1 MRDGRRIYSAAYIMP
16 PGSSAFG
23 RPAKHQNHLLLL
35 ERMMEDR
42 LPERLAQTRTMQEGF
57 EKLRAYPTIGDFLAY
72 QFITDINYSE
82 ITDFSEM
89 DFVVPGPGAR
99 DGLRKCFADPGGLNE
114 PELIRLMADLQEQE
128 FERLGLDFQSLWGRR
143 LQLIDCQNL
152 FCEVDKYARVAHPP
166 QALITALRQIELPL
180 ERIGLE
186 ACSLTAWLHD
196 ELRTAGLPA
205 ICIET
210 RQANATMKT
219 MPNKTDRND
228 ARALAQ
234 IMRTGWYRQVYV
246 KSRQCR
252 LWRSLLVARRTV
264 LNEMRSIEN
273 VVRAVLREGGL
284 KLGSPSRMA
293 FAARVRE
300 LAGDDPLVMP
310 LVEPLLAILATMLDQ
325 LARLTKQ
332 VLDIVRG
339 EQVCRRLMSVPGV
352 GPITALTFRATIDRP
367 DRFRRSRDV
376 GAHLGLTP
384 ARYQSGETDI
394 QGKVSR
400 CGDELARTALYEAA
414 HTLLVRSRKW
424 SSLRAW
430 GLKIAKHRGMAR
442 ARVAVARKL
451 AVILHRMW
459 SDATEFRF
467 GKEPAA
473 GVGLAAA

>member
-1 MRDGRRIYSAAYIMP
+1 MRAPS
-16 PGSSAFG
+16 
-23 RPAKHQNHLLLL
+23 
-35 ERMMEDR
+35 
-42 LPERLAQTRTMQEGF
+42 
-57 EKLRAYPTIGDFLAY
+57 
-72 QFITDINYSE
+72 
-82 ITDFSEM
+82 
-89 DFVVPGPGAR
+89 
-99 DGLRKCFADPGGLNE
+99 E
-114 PELIRLMADLQEQE
+114 PE
-128 FERLGLDFQSLWGRR
+128 
-143 LQLIDCQNL
+143 
-152 FCEVDKYARVAHPP
+152 
-166 QALITALRQIELPL
+166 ALIAALSRIDVPL
-180 ERIGLE
+180 ERVGLE

-196 ELRTAGLPA
+196 ELRAAGWPA

-210 RQANATMKT
+210 RQANAAMKT

-234 IMRTGWYRQVYV
+234 IMRTGWYRQVHV

-273 VVRAVLREGGL
+273 VVRAVLREAGV
-284 KLGSPSRMA
+284 KLGTPSRAA
-293 FAARVRE
+293 FAGRVRE
-300 LAGDDPLVMP
+300 LAGDDVALQP

-325 LARLTKQ
+325 LAGLTKQ

-339 EQVCRRLMSVPGV
+339 EEVCRRLMSVPGV
-352 GPITALTFRATIDRP
+352 GPITALAFRATVDRP
-367 DRFRRSRDV
+367 ERFRRSRDV

-414 HTLLVRSRKW
+414 HTLLVRSKKW

-430 GLKIAKHRGMAR
+430 GMKVAKHRGMAR

-451 AVILHRMW
+451 AVVLHRMW
-459 SDATEFRF
+459 SDQSEFRF
-467 GKEPAA
+467 GKEP
-473 GVGLAAA
+473 GVGAGLAAA

>member
-1 MRDGRRIYSAAYIMP
+1 
-16 PGSSAFG
+16 
-23 RPAKHQNHLLLL
+23 
-35 ERMMEDR
+35 
-42 LPERLAQTRTMQEGF
+42 
-57 EKLRAYPTIGDFLAY
+57 
-72 QFITDINYSE
+72 
-82 ITDFSEM
+82 
-89 DFVVPGPGAR
+89 
-99 DGLRKCFADPGGLNE
+99 
-114 PELIRLMADLQEQE
+114 
-128 FERLGLDFQSLWGRR
+128 
-143 LQLIDCQNL
+143 
-152 FCEVDKYARVAHPP
+152 
-166 QALITALRQIELPL
+166 
-180 ERIGLE
+180 
-186 ACSLTAWLHD
+186 
-196 ELRTAGLPA
+196 
-205 ICIET
+205 
-210 RQANATMKT
+210 
-219 MPNKTDRND
+219 
-228 ARALAQ
+228 
-234 IMRTGWYRQVYV
+234 
-246 KSRQCR
+246 
-252 LWRSLLVARRTV
+252 
-264 LNEMRSIEN
+264 
-273 VVRAVLREGGL
+273 
-284 KLGSPSRMA
+284 MA

-430 GLKIAKHRGMAR
+430 GLTIAKHRGMAR

>member
-1 MRDGRRIYSAAYIMP
+1 MKYYA
-16 PGSSAFG
+16 
-23 RPAKHQNHLLLL
+23 
-35 ERMMEDR
+35 
-42 LPERLAQTRTMQEGF
+42 
-57 EKLRAYPTIGDFLAY
+57 
-72 QFITDINYSE
+72 
-82 ITDFSEM
+82 
-89 DFVVPGPGAR
+89 
-99 DGLRKCFADPGGLNE
+99 
-114 PELIRLMADLQEQE
+114 
-128 FERLGLDFQSLWGRR
+128 GLDVSLEETAICIVDETGRLVKETR
-143 LQLIDCQNL
+143 AAS
-152 FCEVDKYARVAHPP
+152 EP
-166 QALITALRQIELPL
+166 QAMIAALSGIGLPL

-186 ACSLTAWLHD
+186 ACSLAAWLHD
-196 ELRTAGLPA
+196 DLRDAGLPA

-210 RQANATMKT
+210 RQANAAMKT

-234 IMRTGWYRQVYV
+234 IMRTGWYRQVHV
-246 KSRQCR
+246 KTRQSR

-273 VVRAVLREGGL
+273 VVRAILREGGI
-284 KLGSPSRMA
+284 KLGTPSRA
-293 FAARVRE
+293 GFAGRVRD
-300 LAGDDPLVMP
+300 LAGDNALLMT

-325 LARLTKQ
+325 LARLTKL
-332 VLDIVRG
+332 VLDIVRQ
-339 EQVCRRLMSVPGV
+339 EKVCRRLMSVPGV
-352 GPITALTFRATIDRP
+352 GPITALAFRATIDRP

-414 HTLLVRSRKW
+414 HTLLVRSKKW

-430 GLKIAKHRGMAR
+430 GMKIAKNRGMAR

-459 SDATEFRF
+459 RDEAEFRF
-467 GKEPAA
+467 GKDPSAVAA
-473 GVGLAAA
+473 RAAA

>member
-1 MRDGRRIYSAAYIMP
+1 M
-16 PGSSAFG
+16 
-23 RPAKHQNHLLLL
+23 
-35 ERMMEDR
+35 
-42 LPERLAQTRTMQEGF
+42 
-57 EKLRAYPTIGDFLAY
+57 
-72 QFITDINYSE
+72 NYY
-82 ITDFSEM
+82 
-89 DFVVPGPGAR
+89 A
-99 DGLRKCFADPGGLNE
+99 
-114 PELIRLMADLQEQE
+114 
-128 FERLGLDFQSLWGRR
+128 GLDVSLEETA
-143 LQLIDCQNL
+143 ICVVD
-152 FCEVDKYARVAHPP
+152 EVGQIVKEVRAASEP
-166 QALITALRQIELPL
+166 QALAVALQEIGLPL

-196 ELRTAGLPA
+196 ELRGAGLPA
-205 ICIET
+205 LCIET
-210 RQANATMKT
+210 RQANAAMKT

-234 IMRTGWYRQVYV
+234 IMRTGWYRQVHV

-273 VVRAVLREGGL
+273 VVRAVLRESGI
-284 KLGSPSRMA
+284 KLGTPSRAA

-300 LAGDDPLVMP
+300 LAGDNLLVRS

-325 LARLTKQ
+325 LGRLTKQ

-339 EQVCRRLMSVPGV
+339 EPVCRRLMSVPGV
-352 GPITALTFRATIDRP
+352 GPITALAFRATIDRP
-367 DRFRRSRDV
+367 DRFRQSRAV

-394 QGKVSR
+394 QGTISR
-400 CGDELARTALYEAA
+400 CGDELARTTLYEAA

-430 GLKIAKHRGMAR
+430 GMQIAKRRGLAR

-451 AVILHRMW
+451 AIILHRMW
-459 SDATEFRF
+459 SDATDFRF
-467 GKEPAA
+467 GKPPAVKA
-473 GVGLAAA
+473 GLAAA